1 MTSEAQCRSVG
12 TMHMET
18 KDERYEKPMLKRVV
32 WGGILGGCVAALG
45 LLARSLFLHF
55 YGEDD
60 GPWVFIAGVILILL
74 LVIFGMYIHS
84 RLKVKYK

>member
-1 MTSEAQCRSVG
+1 
-12 TMHMET
+12 MHMET

-55 YGEDD
+55 YGGDD
-60 GPWVFIAGVILILL
+60 GPWVFIAGVILMLL
-74 LVIFGMYIHS
+74 LVIVGMYIHS
-84 RLKVKYK
+84 RLKVKSK